1 MISPQRSVQANILRA
16 EELPAIQIKIH
27 PQFTYVGSTSFILYD
42 IAHVEQHHFIV
53 TDAQKRVQR
62 RLWFQF
68 EGYLDDNK
76 RKYNYSGMEVMTLG
90 GFTFLHNSYVM
101 NVEEAYRERPTS
113 DSAHVVD
120 YLNEQGYVLSGDIMS
135 KRMVWL
141 DDDLRN
147 ELMIIYSEI
156 LGPTGYRV
164 SDLAEGGPSAT
175 EWPAL
180 SQALHERAL
189 ASFTILSS
197 QDDSE

>member
-1 MISPQRSVQANILRA
+1 MTSPQRSVQNNILRSD
-16 EELPAIQIKIH
+16 ELPVIQIKID
-27 PQFTYVGSTSFILYD
+27 PQFSYVGNTNFILYD

-68 EGYLDDNK
+68 EGYLDDNDK
-76 RKYNYSGMEVMTLG
+76 KYNYSGMQTLTLN
-90 GFTFLHNSYVM
+90 GFTFLHNSYVL
-101 NVEEAYRERPTS
+101 NIEEAYRERPTS

-120 YLNEQGYVLSGDIMS
+120 FLKEKGYVLSGDMMT

-141 DDDLRN
+141 DAALRN

-156 LGPTGYRV
+156 LDPTGYRV
-164 SDLAEGGPSAT
+164 SDLTEGGTSAA

-189 ASFTILSS
+189 GSFTIV
-197 QDDSE
+197 

>member
-1 MISPQRSVQANILRA
+1 MTSPQRSVQNNILRS
-16 EELPAIQIKIH
+16 EELPAIQIKID
-27 PQFTYVGSTSFILYD
+27 PQFTYAGNTNFILYD

-68 EGYLDDNK
+68 EGYLDDNDK
-76 RKYNYSGMEVMTLG
+76 KYNYSGMQALTLN
-90 GFTFLHNSYVM
+90 GFTFLHNSYVL
-101 NVEEAYRERPTS
+101 NIEEAYRERPAS

-120 YLNEQGYVLSGDIMS
+120 YLKEKGYFLSGDVMS

-141 DDDLRN
+141 DAALRN
-147 ELMIIYSEI
+147 ELMIIYSEN
-156 LGPTGYRV
+156 LDPTGYRA
-164 SDLAEGGPSAT
+164 SDLTEGGPSAA

-189 ASFTILSS
+189 ASFTIV
-197 QDDSE
+197 

>member
-1 MISPQRSVQANILRA
+1 MTSPKRSVQNNILRS
-16 EELPAIQIKIH
+16 EELPAIEIKVD
-27 PQFTYVGSTSFILYD
+27 PQFTYIGNTNFILYN

-68 EGYLDDNK
+68 EGYLEDND
-76 RKYNYSGMEVMTLG
+76 RKYNYSGMEVLTLNG
-90 GFTFLHNSYVM
+90 LIFLHNSYVM
-101 NVEEAYRERPTS
+101 NIENAHRERPTS

-120 YLNEQGYVLSGDIMS
+120 YLKAKGYVLSGDMMS

-141 DDDLRN
+141 DAALRN
-147 ELMIIYSEI
+147 ELMIIYSDI
-156 LGPTGYRV
+156 LDPTGYRV
-164 SDLAEGGPSAT
+164 SDLTEGGTSAA

-189 ASFTILSS
+189 GSFTIV
-197 QDDSE
+197 

>member
-1 MISPQRSVQANILRA
+1 MTSPQRSVQNNMLRS
-16 EELPAIQIKIH
+16 EELPAIQIKID
-27 PQFTYVGSTSFILYD
+27 PQFTYVGNTNFILYD
-42 IAHVEQHHFIV
+42 VAHVEQHHFIV

-68 EGYLDDNK
+68 EGYLDNNDH
-76 RKYNYSGMEVMTLG
+76 KYNYSGMEPLTLN
-90 GFTFLHNSYVM
+90 GFIFLYNSYVL
-101 NVEEAYRERPTS
+101 NIEDAYRERPTS

-120 YLNEQGYVLSGDIMS
+120 FLIEKGYVFSGDLMS

-141 DDDLRN
+141 DADLRN

-156 LGPTGYRV
+156 LDPTGYHA
-164 SDLAEGGPSAT
+164 SDLTEGGPSGA

-189 ASFTILSS
+189 ASFTII
-197 QDDSE
+197 

>member
-1 MISPQRSVQANILRA
+1 MTSPQRSVQNNILRS
-16 EELPAIQIKIH
+16 EELPLIQIKID
-27 PQFTYVGSTSFILYD
+27 PQFSYVGNTNFILYD

-53 TDAQKRVQR
+53 TDTQKRVQR

-68 EGYLDDNK
+68 EGYLEDND
-76 RKYNYSGMEVMTLG
+76 RKYNYSGMEGLTLN

-101 NVEEAYRERPTS
+101 NIEDAYRERPTS

-120 YLNEQGYVLSGDIMS
+120 YFKEKGYVLSGDMMS

-141 DDDLRN
+141 DAALRN

-156 LGPTGYRV
+156 LDPTGYRV
-164 SDLAEGGPSAT
+164 ADLTEGGPSAA

-180 SQALHERAL
+180 SQTLHDRAL
-189 ASFTILSS
+189 ASFKIV
-197 QDDSE
+197 

>member
-1 MISPQRSVQANILRA
+1 MTSPQRSVQNNILRS
-16 EELPAIQIKIH
+16 EELPAIQIKID
-27 PQFTYVGSTSFILYD
+27 PQFTYAGNTNFILYD

-68 EGYLDDNK
+68 EGYLEDNH
-76 RKYNYSGMEVMTLG
+76 RKYNYSGMELLTLN
-90 GFTFLHNSYVM
+90 GFTFLHNSYVL
-101 NVEEAYRERPTS
+101 NIEEAYRERPTS

-120 YLNEQGYVLSGDIMS
+120 YLKEKGSVLSGDVMS

-141 DDDLRN
+141 DAALRN

-156 LGPTGYRV
+156 LDPTGYRV
-164 SDLAEGGPSAT
+164 SDLTEGGASTA

-189 ASFTILSS
+189 ASFTIV
-197 QDDSE
+197 

>member
-1 MISPQRSVQANILRA
+1 MISPGRSVQNNILRS
-16 EELPAIQIKIH
+16 EELPAIQIKID
-27 PQFTYVGSTSFILYD
+27 PQFSYVGNTNFILYD

-68 EGYLDDNK
+68 EGYLEDND
-76 RKYNYSGMEVMTLG
+76 RRYNYSGMEVLTLNG
-90 GFTFLHNSYVM
+90 LIFLHNSYVM
-101 NVEEAYRERPTS
+101 NIENAHRERPTS

-120 YLNEQGYVLSGDIMS
+120 YLKAKGYVLSGDMMS

-141 DDDLRN
+141 DAALRN
-147 ELMIIYSEI
+147 ELMIIYSDI
-156 LGPTGYRV
+156 LDPTGYRV
-164 SDLAEGGPSAT
+164 SELTEGGPSAA

-189 ASFTILSS
+189 ASFTIV
-197 QDDSE
+197 